1 MEEGAA
7 KETGDG
13 RTLYV
18 SVEDITVVLSC
29 PTCDQKHSI
38 LGSILADPPST
49 STWVL
54 SWILEC
60 RAPRKAYAVLDTSGR
75 ST

>member
-18 SVEDITVVLSC
+18 SVEDVTVDL
-29 PTCDQKHSI
+29 D
-38 LGSILADPPST
+38 L
-49 STWVL
+49 
-54 SWILEC
+54 
-60 RAPRKAYAVLDTSGR
+60 KARPFSDMTKTANK
-75 ST
+75 